1 MEKPYKFAATRQE
14 LQTLFL
20 SSLLPLTP
28 HAQQRAGCAGQSHDP
43 IVEVDPPQRR
53 GGDSNVA
60 QIAQQLD
67 FNGIQLL
74 SKLLLLDHLLRIR
87 RRRNNLR
94 PSLQPIQRIN
104 ALHNTKRNTAK
115 PRLIGVTQERST
127 MRALPN
133 PRSVEDISAIQQ
145 HVGSVAELAPH
156 GGGLDD
162 RVERGAVRGDGGGLE
177 VLDEL
182 AHAHQLARCAELLL
196 GCVEGRDGREGPVCA
211 VEVPC

>member
-43 IVEVDPPQRR
+43 IVEVDPPQRSR
-53 GGDSNVA
+53 GDSNVA

-67 FNGIQLL
+67 LDGVQLL
-74 SKLLLLDHLLRIR
+74 SKLLLLR

-133 PRSVEDISAIQQ
+133 PRSVEDISAVQQ
-145 HVGSVAELAPH
+145 HVRSVAELAPH

-177 VLDEL
+177 VLP
-182 AHAHQLARCAELLL
+182 
-196 GCVEGRDGREGPVCA
+196 G
-211 VEVPC
+211 